1 MGGGLVLG
9 YPTRSP
15 LSPTFTSSHFSGII
29 ATSPLLRQ
37 APSVKAPS
45 LILQL
50 GSMIGK
56 ILPNM
61 PINAKVKPGD
71 TCRDP
76 SIQKAYAEDRLCKQQ
91 GTFGGVGSMLMGG
104 EGLCR
109 EEWKRWPRDTPLLVC
124 HGEGDKVTDHN
135 ASQEFVEN
143 VKGLARGEAE
153 YKGFPGFYVC
163 SLFSSLLSFSRR
175 EVEVGTDKEE
185 NYDSTA

>member
-1 MGGGLVLG
+1 
-9 YPTRSP
+9 
-15 LSPTFTSSHFSGII
+15 
-29 ATSPLLRQ
+29 
-37 APSVKAPS
+37 
-45 LILQL
+45 
-50 GSMIGK
+50 
-56 ILPNM
+56 
-61 PINAKVKPGD
+61 
-71 TCRDP
+71 
-76 SIQKAYAEDRLCKQQ
+76 
-91 GTFGGVGSMLMGG
+91 MLMGG